1 MGTPDHLTC
10 LLKNLYVGQEATVR
24 TRHQTTNWFKIGKG
38 VHQGHILSSCLFNL
52 YTEYIVRNAGL
63 DKSQAGIK
71 IAGSNTNN
79 LKYAD
84 NTTLMVESK
93 EELKSLLMKVK
104 EESEKF
110 VLNSTFKNY
119 NGIQSHHFMANRWG
133 NNGNSDRLH
142 FLLLRNHYRQWWQ
155 PWN

>member
-10 LLKNLYVGQEATVR
+10 LLKTLYVGQDTTVR
-24 TRHQTTNWFKIGKG
+24 TGRGTTDGFQVGKG
-38 VHQGHILSSCLFNL
+38 ECQGHILSSCLFNL

-63 DKSQAGIK
+63 DKSQAGIR
-71 IAGSNTNN
+71 IAWSNTNN

-104 EESEKF
+104 EESEKS

-119 NGIQSHHFMANRWG
+119 DGIQSHHFMANRWG
-133 NNGNSDRLH
+133 NNGNSDRLR
-142 FLLLRNHYRQWWQ
+142 FLGLQNHCRW
-155 PWN
+155 